1 MSIEIRSACRVA
13 CDAPGCAAVCPP
25 DGHDREGGGC
35 EVAPTLLMMTGYGF
49 LRRKA
54 MLPCFMDL
62 NGVELSCSLET
73 WTPELFFNNRMIWY
87 QQVKNSREVFDQLPH
102 DNKEAVLDMVR
113 RSLYLAADEVE
124 AWVPSAFSPE
134 SISDTLVIELKLS
147 TSQVDAEIADRKKY
161 TSKRLAEIAEDAR
174 SDMEE
179 DQTI

>member
-1 MSIEIRSACRVA
+1 MGVDQGDVA
-13 CDAPGCAAVCPP
+13 DGGAVVS
-25 DGHDREGGGC
+25 GYLIAEGC

>member
-1 MSIEIRSACRVA
+1 
-13 CDAPGCAAVCPP
+13 
-25 DGHDREGGGC
+25 
-35 EVAPTLLMMTGYGF
+35 
-49 LRRKA
+49 